1 MVSAVLDFVLDVS
14 DLSQIGV
21 DVDNAIL
28 NNLGVG
34 SSDRIDLGQLALST
48 GLAAGLV
55 LDDFVVGNVLASCRI
70 KLSLFNAVGPGGSAR
85 LSQMLGLILQLD
97 AQIVIDGAAVDLSR
111 VGSDGGV
118 NVVREND
125 FLAVVGVVVR
135 IEGPLVAR
143 TAEGIDSQLDAQ
155 VPLVSQQL
163 AGEGSLG
170 VADES
175 NIRAEGD
182 DLAVLNSGSLQS
194 VQHDLSSVVTGQA
207 LGVVEIVA
215 NAVQQADCTSQV
227 TGTDGVA
234 GTNQALFLG
243 VEAENDQDH
252 LQELDAGDVSV
263 RSVLVVANASDDA
276 GVVAVRDEA
285 LCPVAGLHIGEVDR
299 SVKLLDVG
307 IAIVKHSDDLGS
319 FCTGDHT
326 VGLIFAILVA
336 VQNADCGENIDSLG
350 MGDILGV
357 FEVRSCCTR
366 NGGKAQNG
374 SNGQNESKNLFEV
387 LH

>member
-28 NNLGVG
+28 NGLAAVA
-34 SSDRIDLGQLALST
+34 SDRIDLGQLALST
-48 GLAAGLV
+48 GGNLGAVSNLLV
-55 LDDFVVGNVLASCRI
+55 RTQNTVGV
-70 KLSLFNAVGPGGSAR
+70 GGSAR
-85 LSQMLGLILQLD
+85 IGQMLGLVNQLD

-111 VGSDGGV
+111 VGSDRGV

-125 FLAVVGVVVR
+125 VMAVVGVVVVM
-135 IEGPLVAR
+135 EAPLVTR
-143 TAEGIDSQLDAQ
+143 TTEGVDGVLNVQI
-155 VPLVSQQL
+155 PLVSQQL

-170 VADES
+170 VGDVSDVFADL
-175 NIRAEGD
+175 D
-182 DLAVLNSGSLQS
+182 DFAVLNGLSLQS

-207 LGVVEIVA
+207 LGVVEIIA
-215 NAVQQADCTSQV
+215 DAVQQADCTGKVS
-227 TGTDGVA
+227 GSDRVA

-263 RSVLVVANASDDA
+263 RSVLVVANTSDDA